1 MTTDTPIACSLSADE
16 LPKRLAEMTALGKDA
31 LLGVSPEGAMRFR
44 ADNGTRERLEGIIAA
59 ESECC
64 SFLQFGLTETADAL
78 VLSVTAPE
86 GAEPLAWD
94 LVNAFAADAKVA

>member
-1 MTTDTPIACSLSADE
+1 MTTETQITCSLSADE

-31 LLGVSPEGAMRFR
+31 LLGVSPEGVMRFR
-44 ADNGTRERLEGIIAA
+44 ADNDTRERLEGIVAA
-59 ESECC
+59 ESQCC
-64 SFLQFGLTETADAL
+64 SFLQLGLTEKADAL

-94 LVNAFAADAKVA
+94 LVNAFAADAGVA